1 MITPLTRECAVH
13 CQRRGRGGHQHLQRG
28 SEPQP
33 GRVPRLARLMALAL
47 RFEQLLRSGVV
58 ANYRQLA
65 SLGHV
70 SPARISQIMNL
81 LLCCAQHNVKESI
94 LRAPPRWA
102 YPCAARVGAGHAG

>member
-1 MITPLTRECAVH
+1 MSTPLTRECAVH

-81 LLCCAQHNVKESI
+81 LLCCAQHNKS
-94 LRAPPRWA
+94 
-102 YPCAARVGAGHAG
+102 